1 MWSHGKTNICIWYV
15 YLYLLY
21 IYILY
26 TYVYRYIAYS
36 QCTDVSLYL
45 CIYLCVCVF
54 AGGMALAQ
62 KLMAWN
68 GACSYHL
75 VRGVIRRRLE
85 QYFKNPR
92 SVRQLVSVSI
102 IMNPIQWL
110 QSSFDVDSPFISCPK
125 KGKSYVVACN
135 ESFWEFNSYTKRP
148 HQPKSPKNHS

>member
-1 MWSHGKTNICIWYV
+1 MLNKHNFHPASVCIVYICIQMHCIQSV
-15 YLYLLY
+15 C
-21 IYILY
+21 
-26 TYVYRYIAYS
+26 R
-36 QCTDVSLYL
+36 CVS
-45 CIYLCVCVF
+45 ISMHIFVHVCVF

-75 VRGVIRRRLE
+75 VPGVIRRRLE

-125 KGKSYVVACN
+125 KGKSYGCEPVSLQN
-135 ESFWEFNSYTKRP
+135 SSFWEFNSYTKRP